1 MLLAQWI
8 NASIP
13 DGKGQTSTGL
23 RAHTHTPFFFFLL
36 CVLFMCFYVFSLVIT
51 RALPEPQGTG
61 KEDKHGLMWSNF
73 PPSENKERENKR
85 KRKPKKIETTRK
97 WDAKCD
103 CLLNHI
109 QKWFKVT
116 IFPLLCFIH
125 GGLLSPMS
133 FTQPQWGI
141 IGWGIGLWDTVL
153 CNHRDLS
160 PFYKLLSFCNS
171 CL

>member
-1 MLLAQWI
+1 MPQFWMERAKHQQ
-8 NASIP
+8 AC
-13 DGKGQTSTGL
+13 
-23 RAHTHTPFFFFLL
+23 AHTHTHLFFFLL

-116 IFPLLCFIH
+116 IFPPVVLH
-125 GGLLSPMS
+125 
-133 FTQPQWGI
+133 TWGI
-141 IGWGIGLWDTVL
+141 IKPDVL
-153 CNHRDLS
+153 HTATMRNHWLRNWIVG
-160 PFYKLLSFCNS
+160 YCAV
-171 CL
+171 